1 MGGGVI
7 VDTVPF
13 LATTFIVGDGVDM
26 VTIVGDKGAG
36 AGVGVLSCVIIGLGS
51 KALGVIGLPL
61 RPPPLPLLLALALIN
76 RDDDNEESLLAA
88 LWLPLRAEDM
98 RYLGIVGRVCM
109 VGSRVGVF

>member
-1 MGGGVI
+1 M
-7 VDTVPF
+7 
-13 LATTFIVGDGVDM
+13 GDGVDM

-36 AGVGVLSCVIIGLGS
+36 AGALCVIIGLGS

-61 RPPPLPLLLALALIN
+61 RPPPPLLALVLIN

-88 LWLPLRAEDM
+88 LWLPFRAEDM
-98 RYLGIVGRVCM
+98 RYRGIVGRVCI